1 MPYFFV
7 ERNWNPPPKWGD
19 FDISIFLDVI
29 WSTWIFTSV
38 GNCLNFVGKPSCCL
52 YWKQPNDPR
61 TFDEALQTTLLQDL
75 QVFPQKNV
83 FLLSS
88 GFGIP
93 LQISE
98 PDFFRD
104 FLWRNLCG
112 WKSEWCEFPFNI
124 FQGDFWSQELPG
136 LPHCCAE
143 GVMCHVPVY
152 AWWEFVV
159 IDSTCAIR

>member
-104 FLWRNLCG
+104 FVEKLVWMKIWMVRVSIQHLSRRFLIARTTRTTALLCRR
-112 WKSEWCEFPFNI
+112 
-124 FQGDFWSQELPG
+124 
-136 LPHCCAE
+136 
-143 GVMCHVPVY
+143 CHVSRTCV
-152 AWWEFVV
+152 WWEFVV